1 MSTPPAPV
9 DPTLLVV
16 APPAEESLPPRLLEL
31 VAERGGISLYEA
43 RLRLRLPGLPRAV
56 AVVPDPALARRDA
69 ALLSGLGVSSQAI
82 SRSELRAHRAALK
95 EARSIREHDGG
106 VARIACVDGTDLTI
120 QLGAVV
126 SMMRLR
132 QRVITETAQVTGL
145 RVRPSALMGPSI
157 TERITEEREHFD
169 DEELLYLEPGEGPPL
184 LLRASTLLYTG
195 DPAQKTYSQ
204 NLNFRITVAPLV
216 AMVEPSRVDD
226 QLSKQRIV
234 PGIELLGG
242 DLLDAV
248 VLVALARKKGMTTTP
263 PEAPAVLPRQ
273 NPAPARSSPPVQ
285 CSNCLAEAQGDVYY
299 LVDQRPYCASCAAVH
314 RARAEAPRWRI
325 ARWSR
330 EILLCV
336 LVAVLVAWLLLAPN
350 LLLMTPLALG
360 IVWLLSRPFHGGAGV
375 EVVEVRRE
383 DRPSGGRLP

>member
-1 MSTPPAPV
+1 MPRCSAASGSAVRRSAGPSFAPTGPP
-9 DPTLLVV
+9 
-16 APPAEESLPPRLLEL
+16 
-31 VAERGGISLYEA
+31 
-43 RLRLRLPGLPRAV
+43 
-56 AVVPDPALARRDA
+56 
-69 ALLSGLGVSSQAI
+69 
-82 SRSELRAHRAALK
+82 LK

-106 VARIACVDGTDLTI
+106 VARIACVDGAELTI

-145 RVRPSALMGPSI
+145 PVPSALMGPSI

-184 LLRASTLLYTG
+184 LLQTSTLLYTG

-285 CSNCLAEAQGDVYY
+285 CSNCPAEAQGDVYY
-299 LVDQRPYCASCAAVH
+299 LVDQRPYCAPRVAVH

-360 IVWLLSRPFHGGAGV
+360 IVWLLFAALPRGGAGV